1 MKKTQRTE
9 NTLRVNWFLFSL
21 LFFSTTFL
29 YAQEFVVTG
38 NVTDNT
44 GMPVPGVTILLEKPS
59 ELETVVN
66 SKGTTTD
73 FDGNYSIAVNGN
85 DNNLVFSYIGYIKQT
100 VPINSQRV
108 INVTLLTDVSE
119 LDEVVVVGYGT
130 QQRRDVTGAITKIG
144 SETIERTSNATVE
157 QALNGK
163 ISGVNTII
171 TDGTPGAGIRI
182 RIRGGTSINANNEPL
197 YVIDGFPIE
206 VDYSISDGPTE
217 FSAPSSSPL
226 ANLDPSNIQSIDIL
240 KDASA
245 AAIYGARGA
254 NGVVIITTKS
264 GRDQD
269 PEITFDTSI
278 TTTSVPDD
286 RYVDVLST
294 SEYGNLLIHREL
306 YTDGIEDSS
315 ITFADG
321 LTPVQEQARYD
332 SLPQTNWQK
341 ELFKTGYLTKHAIQA
356 TGGNNITKYSVGAT
370 YFKNEGA
377 VINSFFKR
385 YNFNVNIENKLS
397 DKLKVKTV
405 LFPSYSTKQGPA
417 SGGDFNQRN
426 MGIVI
431 RALTRRTDRG
441 IGIVEDD
448 IDAGIGVWV
457 DPVTEARRASN
468 FTNTFGFNG
477 NTLISYNIMNGL
489 TGSIRIGARV
499 DEGKTKNYYTK
510 EFGRGYINGGLGTRF
525 HYQNLSWNNQNM
537 LRYIKSFGSKN
548 KHRLNALAVFEQT
561 YVSRE
566 TEYLSVTDF
575 PIETLG
581 FNALQNGLIPAT
593 PDTFSTETML
603 KSYLTRIN
611 YGING
616 TYNLTLSMRA
626 DGSSRFGSK
635 NKWGYFPSVGF
646 AWRISDESWFYN
658 NVGSSSDNLL
668 GSLIEK
674 LRANISDLKL
684 RLSYGQ
690 TGNQG
695 IPAYGSFSVLGV
707 SNTIFS
713 GNVNAGLAVTS
724 LPNPDLKWEFT
735 DQYDIGLDL
744 SLFDRKVNLSTDI
757 YYKRTEDLLLQVPI
771 PMSTGFGSRLTNV
784 GNVENKGL
792 EVALNTLNFDRKFK
806 WTSDFTF
813 SINRNEVLNLGGVE
827 QRTFQD
833 QFTNGLYTGSLEV
846 GKSLGNWIGYET
858 NGVFSYEDFDESG
871 NNINTAYGTP
881 SSVNPDSIPKLGD
894 VKYVDQNGDGLI
906 NDEDITV
913 IARTQPKHYGSVYN
927 NFSYKEFS
935 LGVLFTYKYG
945 FDVINGNKHRMY
957 SNGYANFNQMG
968 EMRDHWTP
976 YNTGT
981 DIPRADYE
989 DRNFTSRY
997 VEDGSFIRLQSVNLS
1012 YNFSSETARSIG
1024 LNSFQL
1030 YSNIENVF
1038 LWTKYTGFDPEV
1050 SVARGQKAI
1059 TSQNLDYGAYPRTLN
1074 VRFGVKIGF

>member
-1 MKKTQRTE
+1 MKKTQITE
-9 NTLRVNWFLFSL
+9 STLRANWFLSSL
-21 LFFSTTFL
+21 LFFLTTFL

-38 NVTDNT
+38 NVIDNS
-44 GMPVPGVTILLEKPS
+44 GMPVPGVTILVESPS
-59 ELETVVN
+59 DSETFVN
-66 SKGTTTD
+66 TQGTTTD
-73 FDGNYSIAVNGN
+73 FDGNYSIAVDGS

-100 VPINSQRV
+100 IPINSQRV

-130 QQRRDVTGAITKIG
+130 QERRDVTGAITKIG

-206 VDYSISDGPTE
+206 VDYSVSDGPTE
-217 FSAPSSSPL
+217 FSSPSSSPL

-264 GRDQD
+264 GREQE

-278 TTTSVPDD
+278 TTSSVPED
-286 RYVDVLST
+286 RFVDVLNT
-294 SEYGNLLIHREL
+294 SEYGELLIHRQL
-306 YTDGIEDSS
+306 YEDGIENLDV
-315 ITFADG
+315 TFG
-321 LTPVQEQARYD
+321 ENLTPVQEQERYD

-341 ELFKTGYLTKHAIQA
+341 ELFRTGYLTKHALQA
-356 TGGNNITKYSVGAT
+356 RGGNNKTKYAVGAT

-377 VINSFFKR
+377 IINSFFKR
-385 YNFNVNIENKLS
+385 YNFNVNLENKLS

-405 LFPSYSTKQGPA
+405 LFPSYSMKQGPA

-448 IDAGIGVWV
+448 IDAGVGVWV
-457 DPVTEARRASN
+457 DPVTEAKRASN

-477 NTLISYNIMNGL
+477 NTNISYEILKGL
-489 TGSIRIGARV
+489 TASIRIGARV

-537 LRYIKSFGSKN
+537 LRYFRSFGSKN
-548 KHRLNALAVFEQT
+548 KHRINALAVFEQT

-581 FNALQNGLIPAT
+581 FNALQNGLIPET

-611 YGING
+611 YGLNG
-616 TYNLTLSMRA
+616 IYNLTLSMRA
-626 DGSSRFGSK
+626 DGSSKFGSK
-635 NKWGYFPSVGF
+635 NKWGYFPAVGF
-646 AWRISDESWFYN
+646 SWNLHNEKFL
-658 NVGSSSDNLL
+658 DNAE
-668 GSLIEK
+668 IID
-674 LRANISDLKL
+674 NLKL

-713 GNVNAGLAVTS
+713 DNVNAGLAVTS

-735 DQYDIGLDL
+735 DQYDIGLDI

-792 EVALNTLNFDRKFK
+792 EVALNTLNVDSEFK

-813 SINRNEVLNLGGVE
+813 SINRNKVLDLGGVE

-833 QFTNGLYTGSLEV
+833 QFTNGLYTGSLSV
-846 GKSLGNWIGYET
+846 GESLGNWIGYET
-858 NGVFSYEDFDESG
+858 NGVFTYEDFDESG
-871 NNINTAYGTP
+871 NNIYTGGFYQDGTPVPVYGTP
-881 SSVNPDSIPKLGD
+881 SSVNPDSRPKLGD
-894 VKYVDQNGDGLI
+894 VKYVDQNADGVI
-906 NDEDITV
+906 NDEDITI

-957 SNGYANFNQMG
+957 GNGYANFNQMG

-976 YNTGT
+976 YNTDT

-989 DRNFTSRY
+989 DRNLTSRF
-997 VEDGSFIRLQSVNLS
+997 VEDGSFIRLQSINLS
-1012 YNFSSETARSIG
+1012 YDLPSDAAQSIG
-1024 LNSFQL
+1024 LSRFQL

-1074 VRFGVKIGF
+1074 VTFGVKIGF

>member
-1 MKKTQRTE
+1 MKKIKKMNSILKLDR
-9 NTLRVNWFLFSL
+9 LLLSLL
-21 LFFSTTFL
+21 LFFTASL
-29 YAQEFVVTG
+29 CAQEFVVSG
-38 NVTDNT
+38 NVTDT
-44 GMPVPGVTILLEKPS
+44 KGMPIPGVTILVESSS
-59 ELETVVN
+59 ELQEVISTQ
-66 SKGTTTD
+66 GTTTD
-73 FDGNYSIAVNGN
+73 FDGNYSILVGGS
-85 DNNLVFSYIGYIKQT
+85 DINLIFSYLGYVKQSIP
-100 VPINSQRV
+100 VNSQSV

-119 LDEVVVVGYGT
+119 LDEVVVFGYGT
-130 QQRRDVTGAITKIG
+130 EDRRDVTGAITKIG
-144 SETIERTSNATVE
+144 SETIERTLNPTVE

-206 VDYSISDGPTE
+206 VDYSVSDGPTE

-264 GRDQD
+264 GREQNA
-269 PEITFDTSI
+269 EITYDTSI
-278 TTTSVPDD
+278 TTSSVPGD

-294 SEYGNLLIHREL
+294 SEYGELKIHREL
-306 YTDGIEDSS
+306 YADGIEDQSV
-315 ITFADG
+315 TFG
-321 LTPVQEQARYD
+321 ENLTPVQEQARYD
-332 SLPQTNWQK
+332 SLPQTNWQE
-341 ELFKTGYLTKHAIQA
+341 ELFKTGYLTKHALQA
-356 TGGNNITKYSVGAT
+356 TGGNDITKYAVGAT

-385 YNFNVNIENKLS
+385 YNFNLNLENKLS

-405 LFPSYSTKQGPA
+405 LFPSYSIKQGPA

-431 RALTRRTDRG
+431 RSLTRRTDRG

-448 IDAGIGVWV
+448 IDEGIGVWV
-457 DPVTEARRASN
+457 DPVTEAKRASN

-477 NTLISYNIMNGL
+477 NTNISYKISKGL

-510 EFGRGYINGGLGTRF
+510 EFGRGYINRGLGTRF
-525 HYQNLSWNNQNM
+525 HYQNLSWNNQNL
-537 LRYIKSFGSKN
+537 LRYNLSFGSKN
-548 KHRLNALAVFEQT
+548 KHRINALALFEQT

-581 FNALQNGLIPAT
+581 FNALQNGLVPAT
-593 PDTFSTETML
+593 PDTFTTETML

-611 YGING
+611 YGLNG
-616 TYNLTLSMRA
+616 IYNLTLSMRA

-635 NKWGYFPSVGF
+635 NKWGYFPAVGF
-646 AWRISDESWFYN
+646 SWNLHNEKFLN
-658 NVGSSSDNLL
+658 NAEVIN
-668 GSLIEK
+668 
-674 LRANISDLKL
+674 NLKL

-792 EVALNTLNFDRKFK
+792 EVALNTLNVDGDFR
-806 WTSDFTF
+806 WTSDFMF

-833 QFTNGLYTGSLEV
+833 QFTNGLYTGSLNV
-846 GKSLGNWIGYET
+846 GESLGNWIGFKT
-858 NGVFSYEDFDESG
+858 DGVFSYEDFDESG
-871 NNINTAYGTP
+871 NNINSAYGTP
-881 SSVNPDSIPKLGD
+881 SSVNTDSRPKLGD

-906 NDEDITV
+906 NDEDITI
-913 IARTQPKHYGSVYN
+913 IARTQPKHYGSIYN
-927 NFSYKEFS
+927 NFSYKGFN

-957 SNGYANFNQMG
+957 ANGYANFNQMG

-976 YNTGT
+976 YNTDT

-989 DRNFTSRY
+989 DRNLTSRF
-997 VEDGSFIRLQSVNLS
+997 VEDGSFVRLQSINLS
-1012 YNFSSETARSIG
+1012 YNLPSDVMQDIG
-1024 LNSFQL
+1024 LNSFKI
-1030 YSNIENVF
+1030 YSNIDNVF

-1050 SVARGQKAI
+1050 SVARGQRAI

-1074 VRFGVKIGF
+1074 VTFGVKIGF

>member
-1 MKKTQRTE
+1 MKKTQITD
-9 NTLRVNWFLFSL
+9 NTPRANWFLLSL
-21 LFFSTTFL
+21 LFFFTSFL

-38 NVTDNT
+38 NVRDNS
-44 GMPVPGVTILLEKPS
+44 GMPVPGVTILMES
-59 ELETVVN
+59 SSDSVIVVN
-66 SKGTTTD
+66 TQGTTTD
-73 FDGNYSIAVNGN
+73 FDGNYSIAVDGS

-100 VPINSQRV
+100 IPINSQSV

-130 QQRRDVTGAITKIG
+130 QERRDVTGAITKID

-206 VDYSISDGPTE
+206 VDYSVSDGPTE
-217 FSAPSSSPL
+217 FSVPSSSPL
-226 ANLDPSNIQSIDIL
+226 ANLDPSNIESIDIL

-269 PEITFDTSI
+269 PLITFDTSI
-278 TTTSVPDD
+278 TTSSVSQD
-286 RYVDVLST
+286 RFVDVLST
-294 SEYGNLLIHREL
+294 SEYGELKIHREL
-306 YTDGIEDSS
+306 YMDGIEDPS
-315 ITFADG
+315 IAFANG

-341 ELFKTGYLTKHAIQA
+341 ELFRTGYLTKHALQA
-356 TGGNNITKYSVGAT
+356 TGGNDITKYSVGAT

-385 YNFNVNIENKLS
+385 YNFNVNLENKLT
-397 DKLKVKTV
+397 DKLTVKTV
-405 LFPSYSTKQGPA
+405 LFPSYSMKQGPA

-448 IDAGIGVWV
+448 IDEGVGVWV
-457 DPVTEARRASN
+457 DPVTEAKRASN

-477 NTLISYNIMNGL
+477 NTYISYKILNGL

-566 TEYLSVTDF
+566 SEYLSVTDF

-581 FNALQNGLIPAT
+581 FNALQNGLIPET
-593 PDTFSTETML
+593 PDTFATETML

-611 YGING
+611 YGLNG
-616 TYNLTLSMRA
+616 IYNLTLSMRA
-626 DGSSRFGSK
+626 DGSSRFGTK
-635 NKWGYFPSVGF
+635 NKWGYFPAVGF
-646 AWRISDESWFYN
+646 SWNLHNEKFLGN
-658 NVGSSSDNLL
+658 AEAIDN
-668 GSLIEK
+668 
-674 LRANISDLKL
+674 LKL

-744 SLFDRKVNLSTDI
+744 SLFDRKLNLSTDI

-792 EVALNTLNFDRKFK
+792 EVALNTLNMDGEFK

-813 SINRNEVLNLGGVE
+813 SINRNKVLNLGGVE

-833 QFTNGLYTGSLEV
+833 QFTNGLYTGSLSV
-846 GKSLGNWIGYET
+846 GESLGNWIGYET
-858 NGVFSYEDFDESG
+858 NGVFTYEDFDESG
-871 NNINTAYGTP
+871 NNLNTVENFRIPYGTP
-881 SSVNPDSIPKLGD
+881 SSVNPDSRPKLGD
-894 VKYVDQNGDGLI
+894 VKYVDQNRDGVI
-906 NDEDITV
+906 NDEDITI

-927 NFSYKEFS
+927 NLSYKEFS

-957 SNGYANFNQMG
+957 GNGYANFNQMG

-976 YNTGT
+976 YNTDT

-989 DRNFTSRY
+989 DRNLTSRF

-1012 YNFSSETARSIG
+1012 YNLSSDATQSLG
-1024 LNSFQL
+1024 LKSFQI

-1050 SVARGQKAI
+1050 SVARGQRAI

-1074 VRFGVKIGF
+1074 ITFGAKIGF

>member
-1 MKKTQRTE
+1 M
-9 NTLRVNWFLFSL
+9 
-21 LFFSTTFL
+21 
-29 YAQEFVVTG
+29 
-38 NVTDNT
+38 
-44 GMPVPGVTILLEKPS
+44 
-59 ELETVVN
+59 
-66 SKGTTTD
+66 
-73 FDGNYSIAVNGN
+73 
-85 DNNLVFSYIGYIKQT
+85 FSYIGYIKQT
-100 VPINSQRV
+100 IPINSQRV

-130 QQRRDVTGAITKIG
+130 QERRDVTGAITKIG

-206 VDYSISDGPTE
+206 VDYSVSDGPTE
-217 FSAPSSSPL
+217 FSSPSSSPL

-264 GRDQD
+264 GREQE

-278 TTTSVPDD
+278 TTSSVPED
-286 RYVDVLST
+286 RFVDVLNT
-294 SEYGNLLIHREL
+294 SEYGELLIHRQL
-306 YTDGIEDSS
+306 YEDGIENLDV
-315 ITFADG
+315 TFG
-321 LTPVQEQARYD
+321 ENLTPVQEQERYD

-341 ELFKTGYLTKHAIQA
+341 ELFRTGYLTKHALQA
-356 TGGNNITKYSVGAT
+356 RGGNNKTKYAVGAT

-377 VINSFFKR
+377 IINSFFKR
-385 YNFNVNIENKLS
+385 YNFNVNLENKLS

-405 LFPSYSTKQGPA
+405 LFPSYSMKQGPA

-448 IDAGIGVWV
+448 IDAGVGVWV
-457 DPVTEARRASN
+457 DPVTEAKRASN

-477 NTLISYNIMNGL
+477 NTNISYEILKGL
-489 TGSIRIGARV
+489 TASIRIGARV
-499 DEGKTKNYYTK
+499 DEGKSKNYYTK
-510 EFGRGYINGGLGTRF
+510 EFGRGYLNRGLGTRF
-525 HYQNLSWNNQNM
+525 HYQNLSWNNQNI
-537 LRYIKSFGSKN
+537 LRYFRSFGSKN

-581 FNALQNGLIPAT
+581 FNALQNGLIPET
-593 PDTFSTETML
+593 PDTFATETML

-611 YGING
+611 YGLNG
-616 TYNLTLSMRA
+616 IYNLTLSMRA
-626 DGSSRFGSK
+626 DGSSKFGSK
-635 NKWGYFPSVGF
+635 NKWGYFPAVGF
-646 AWRISDESWFYN
+646 SWNLHNEKFL
-658 NVGSSSDNLL
+658 DNAE
-668 GSLIEK
+668 IID
-674 LRANISDLKL
+674 NLKL

-713 GNVNAGLAVTS
+713 DNVNAGLAVTS

-735 DQYDIGLDL
+735 DQYDIGLDI

-792 EVALNTLNFDRKFK
+792 EVALNTLNVDSEFK

-813 SINRNEVLNLGGVE
+813 SINRNKVLDLGGVE

-833 QFTNGLYTGSLEV
+833 QFTNGLYTGSLSV
-846 GKSLGNWIGYET
+846 GESLGNWIGYET
-858 NGVFSYEDFDESG
+858 NGVFTYEDFDESG
-871 NNINTAYGTP
+871 NNIYTGGFYHDGTPVPVYGTP
-881 SSVNPDSIPKLGD
+881 SSVNPDSRPKLGD
-894 VKYVDQNGDGLI
+894 VKYVDQNADGVI
-906 NDEDITV
+906 NDEDITI

-957 SNGYANFNQMG
+957 GNGYANFNQMG

-976 YNTGT
+976 YNTDT

-989 DRNFTSRY
+989 DRNLTSRF
-997 VEDGSFIRLQSVNLS
+997 VEDGSFIRLQSINLS
-1012 YNFSSETARSIG
+1012 YDLPSDAAQSIG
-1024 LNSFQL
+1024 LSRFQL

-1074 VRFGVKIGF
+1074 VTFGVKIGF

>member
-1 MKKTQRTE
+1 MKKTQITE
-9 NTLRVNWFLFSL
+9 STIRANWFLSSL
-21 LFFSTTFL
+21 LFFLTTFL
-29 YAQEFVVTG
+29 YAQELVVTG
-38 NVTDNT
+38 NVIDNS
-44 GMPVPGVTILLEKPS
+44 GMPVPGVTILVESPS
-59 ELETVVN
+59 DSETFVN
-66 SKGTTTD
+66 TQGTTTD
-73 FDGNYSIAVNGN
+73 FDGNYSIAVDGS

-100 VPINSQRV
+100 IPINSQRV

-130 QQRRDVTGAITKIG
+130 QERRDVTGAITKIG

-171 TDGTPGAGIRI
+171 SDGTPGAGIRI

-206 VDYSISDGPTE
+206 VDYSVSDGPTE
-217 FSAPSSSPL
+217 FSSPSSSPL

-264 GRDQD
+264 GREQE

-278 TTTSVPDD
+278 TTSSVPDD
-286 RYVDVLST
+286 RFVDVLNT
-294 SEYGNLLIHREL
+294 SEYGELIIHRLL
-306 YTDGIEDSS
+306 YEDGIENLDV
-315 ITFADG
+315 TFG
-321 LTPVQEQARYD
+321 ENLTPVQEQARYD

-341 ELFKTGYLTKHAIQA
+341 ELFRTGYLTKHALQA
-356 TGGNNITKYSVGAT
+356 RGGNNKTKYAVGAT

-377 VINSFFKR
+377 IINSFFKR
-385 YNFNVNIENKLS
+385 YNFNVNLENKLS

-405 LFPSYSTKQGPA
+405 LFPSYSMKQGPA

-448 IDAGIGVWV
+448 IDANVGVWV
-457 DPVTEARRASN
+457 DPVTEAKRASN

-477 NTLISYNIMNGL
+477 NTNISYEILKGL
-489 TGSIRIGARV
+489 TASIRIGARV

-537 LRYIKSFGSKN
+537 LRYFRSFGSKN
-548 KHRLNALAVFEQT
+548 KHRINALAVFEQT

-581 FNALQNGLIPAT
+581 FNALQNGLIPET
-593 PDTFSTETML
+593 PDTFATETML

-611 YGING
+611 YGLNG
-616 TYNLTLSMRA
+616 IYNLTLSMRA
-626 DGSSRFGSK
+626 DGSSKFGSK
-635 NKWGYFPSVGF
+635 NKWGYFPAVGF
-646 AWRISDESWFYN
+646 SWNLHNEKFL
-658 NVGSSSDNLL
+658 DNAE
-668 GSLIEK
+668 IID
-674 LRANISDLKL
+674 NLKL

-735 DQYDIGLDL
+735 DQYDIGLDI
-744 SLFDRKVNLSTDI
+744 SLFDRKLNLSTDI

-792 EVALNTLNFDRKFK
+792 EVALNTLNVDGEFK

-833 QFTNGLYTGSLEV
+833 QFTNGLYTGSLSV
-846 GKSLGNWIGYET
+846 GESLGNWIGYET
-858 NGVFSYEDFDESG
+858 NGVFTYEDFDESG
-871 NNINTAYGTP
+871 NNIYTGGFYQDGTPVPVYGTP
-881 SSVNPDSIPKLGD
+881 SSVNPDSRPKLGD
-894 VKYVDQNGDGLI
+894 VKYVDQNADGVI
-906 NDEDITV
+906 NDEDITI

-957 SNGYANFNQMG
+957 ANGYANFNQMG

-976 YNTGT
+976 YNTDT

-989 DRNFTSRY
+989 DRNLTSRF
-997 VEDGSFIRLQSVNLS
+997 VEDGSFIRLQSINLS
-1012 YNFSSETARSIG
+1012 YDLPSDAAQSIG
-1024 LNSFQL
+1024 LSRFQL

-1074 VRFGVKIGF
+1074 VTFGVKIGF

>member
-1 MKKTQRTE
+1 MKKIKKMNSILKLDR
-9 NTLRVNWFLFSL
+9 LLLSLL
-21 LFFSTTFL
+21 LFFTASL
-29 YAQEFVVTG
+29 CAQEFVVTG
-38 NVTDNT
+38 NVTDT
-44 GMPVPGVTILLEKPS
+44 KGMPIPGVTILMESSS
-59 ELETVVN
+59 ELQEVISTQ
-66 SKGTTTD
+66 GTTTD
-73 FDGNYSIAVNGN
+73 FDGNYSILVGGS
-85 DNNLVFSYIGYIKQT
+85 DINLIFSYLGYVKQSIP
-100 VPINSQRV
+100 VNSQSV

-119 LDEVVVVGYGT
+119 LDEVVVFGYGT
-130 QQRRDVTGAITKIG
+130 EDRRDVTGAITKIG
-144 SETIERTSNATVE
+144 SETIERTLNPTVE

-206 VDYSISDGPTE
+206 VDYSVSDGPTE

-264 GRDQD
+264 GREQNA
-269 PEITFDTSI
+269 EITYDTSI
-278 TTTSVPDD
+278 TTSSVPGD

-294 SEYGNLLIHREL
+294 SEYGELKIHREL
-306 YTDGIEDSS
+306 YADGIEDQSV
-315 ITFADG
+315 TFG
-321 LTPVQEQARYD
+321 ENLTPVQEQARYD
-332 SLPQTNWQK
+332 SLPQTNWQE
-341 ELFKTGYLTKHAIQA
+341 ELFKTGYLTKHALQA
-356 TGGNNITKYSVGAT
+356 TGGNDITKYAVGAT

-385 YNFNVNIENKLS
+385 YNFNLNLENKLS

-405 LFPSYSTKQGPA
+405 LFPSYSIKQGPA

-431 RALTRRTDRG
+431 RSLTRRTDRG

-448 IDAGIGVWV
+448 IDEGIGVWV
-457 DPVTEARRASN
+457 DPVTEAKRASN

-477 NTLISYNIMNGL
+477 NTNISYKISKGL

-510 EFGRGYINGGLGTRF
+510 EFGRGYINRGLGTRF
-525 HYQNLSWNNQNM
+525 HYQNLSWNNQNL
-537 LRYIKSFGSKN
+537 LRYNLSFGSKN
-548 KHRLNALAVFEQT
+548 KHRINALALFEQT

-581 FNALQNGLIPAT
+581 FNALQNGLVPAT
-593 PDTFSTETML
+593 PDTFTTETML

-611 YGING
+611 YGLNG
-616 TYNLTLSMRA
+616 IYNLTLSMRA

-635 NKWGYFPSVGF
+635 NKWGYFPAVGF
-646 AWRISDESWFYN
+646 SWNLHNEKFLDNAEVIN
-658 NVGSSSDNLL
+658 N
-668 GSLIEK
+668 
-674 LRANISDLKL
+674 LKL

-744 SLFDRKVNLSTDI
+744 SLFDRKVNLSADI

-792 EVALNTLNFDRKFK
+792 EVALNTLNVDGDFR
-806 WTSDFTF
+806 WTSDFMF

-833 QFTNGLYTGSLEV
+833 QFTNGLYTGSLNV
-846 GKSLGNWIGYET
+846 GESLGNWIGFKT
-858 NGVFSYEDFDESG
+858 DGVFSYEDFDESG
-871 NNINTAYGTP
+871 NNINSAYGTP
-881 SSVNPDSIPKLGD
+881 SSVNTDSRPKLGD

-906 NDEDITV
+906 NDEDITI
-913 IARTQPKHYGSVYN
+913 IARTQPKHYGSIYN
-927 NFSYKEFS
+927 NFSYKGFN

-957 SNGYANFNQMG
+957 ANGYANFNQMG

-976 YNTGT
+976 YNTDT

-989 DRNFTSRY
+989 DRNLTSRF
-997 VEDGSFIRLQSVNLS
+997 VEDGSFVRLQSINLS
-1012 YNFSSETARSIG
+1012 YNLPSDVMQDIG
-1024 LNSFQL
+1024 LNSFKI
-1030 YSNIENVF
+1030 YSNIDNVF

-1050 SVARGQKAI
+1050 SVARGQRAI

-1074 VRFGVKIGF
+1074 VTFGVKIGF

>member
-1 MKKTQRTE
+1 MKKIQKTE
-9 NTLRVNWFLFSL
+9 CTLRLNWHLLSL
-21 LFFSTTFL
+21 LFFFTTFL

-44 GMPVPGVTILLEKPS
+44 GMPVPGVTILVERPS
-59 ELETVVN
+59 ESETVVN
-66 SKGTTTD
+66 SNGTTTD
-73 FDGNYSIAVNGN
+73 FDGNYSIAVDGS

-100 VPINSQRV
+100 IPINSQSV

-130 QQRRDVTGAITKIG
+130 QERRDVTGAITKID

-206 VDYSISDGPTE
+206 VDYSVSDGPTE

-264 GRDQD
+264 GREQNA
-269 PEITFDTSI
+269 EITYDTSI
-278 TTTSVPDD
+278 TTSSVPGD

-294 SEYGNLLIHREL
+294 SEYGELKIHREL
-306 YTDGIEDSS
+306 YMDGIEDPS

-341 ELFKTGYLTKHAIQA
+341 ELFRTGYLTKHALQA
-356 TGGNNITKYSVGAT
+356 TGGNDITKYSVGAT

-385 YNFNVNIENKLS
+385 YNFNVNLENKLT

-405 LFPSYSTKQGPA
+405 LFPSYSVKQGPA

-448 IDAGIGVWV
+448 IDEGIGVWV

-477 NTLISYNIMNGL
+477 NTYISYQIMNGL

-548 KHRLNALAVFEQT
+548 KHRFNALAVFEQT

-566 TEYLSVTDF
+566 SEYLSVTDF

-581 FNALQNGLIPAT
+581 FNALQNGLIPET
-593 PDTFSTETML
+593 PDTFATETML

-611 YGING
+611 YGLNG
-616 TYNLTLSMRA
+616 IYNLTLSMRA

-635 NKWGYFPSVGF
+635 NKWGYFPAVGF
-646 AWRISDESWFYN
+646 SWNLHNEKFLGN
-658 NVGSSSDNLL
+658 AEAIDN
-668 GSLIEK
+668 
-674 LRANISDLKL
+674 LKL

-792 EVALNTLNFDRKFK
+792 EVALNTLNMDGEFK

-833 QFTNGLYTGSLEV
+833 QFTNGLYTGSLSV
-846 GKSLGNWIGYET
+846 GESLGNWIGYET
-858 NGVFSYEDFDESG
+858 NGVFTYEDFDESG
-871 NNINTAYGTP
+871 NNINTVENFRIPYGTP
-881 SSVNPDSIPKLGD
+881 SSVNPDSRPKLGD
-894 VKYVDQNGDGLI
+894 VKYVDQNRDGVI
-906 NDEDITV
+906 NDEDITI

-957 SNGYANFNQMG
+957 ANGYANFNQMG

-976 YNTGT
+976 YNTDT

-989 DRNFTSRY
+989 DRNLTSRF
-997 VEDGSFIRLQSVNLS
+997 VEDGSFIRLQSINLS
-1012 YNFSSETARSIG
+1012 YNLSSDATQSLG
-1024 LNSFQL
+1024 LKSFQI

-1050 SVARGQKAI
+1050 SVARGQRAI

-1074 VRFGVKIGF
+1074 ITFGAKIGF

>member
-1 MKKTQRTE
+1 MKKIQKTE
-9 NTLRVNWFLFSL
+9 STLRLNWHLLSL
-21 LFFSTTFL
+21 LFFFTTFL

-44 GMPVPGVTILLEKPS
+44 GMPVPGVTILVERPS
-59 ELETVVN
+59 ESETVVN

-73 FDGNYSIAVNGN
+73 FDGNYSIAVDGS

-100 VPINSQRV
+100 IPINSQSV

-130 QQRRDVTGAITKIG
+130 QERRDVTGAITKID

-206 VDYSISDGPTE
+206 VDYSVSDGPTE
-217 FSAPSSSPL
+217 FSVPSSSPL
-226 ANLDPSNIQSIDIL
+226 ANLDPSNIESIDIL

-269 PEITFDTSI
+269 PLITFDTSI
-278 TTTSVPDD
+278 TTSSVPED

-294 SEYGNLLIHREL
+294 SEYGELKIHREL
-306 YTDGIEDSS
+306 YMDGIEDPS

-341 ELFKTGYLTKHAIQA
+341 ELFRTGYLTKHALQA
-356 TGGNNITKYSVGAT
+356 TGGNDITKYSVGAT

-385 YNFNVNIENKLS
+385 YNFNVNLENKLT

-405 LFPSYSTKQGPA
+405 LFPSYSVKQGPA

-448 IDAGIGVWV
+448 IDEGVGVWV

-477 NTLISYNIMNGL
+477 NTYISYKILNGL

-566 TEYLSVTDF
+566 SEYLSVTDF

-581 FNALQNGLIPAT
+581 FNALQNGLIPET
-593 PDTFSTETML
+593 PDTFATETML

-611 YGING
+611 YGLNG
-616 TYNLTLSMRA
+616 IYNLTLSMRA

-635 NKWGYFPSVGF
+635 NKWGYFPAVGF
-646 AWRISDESWFYN
+646 SWNLHNEKFLGN
-658 NVGSSSDNLL
+658 AEVIDN
-668 GSLIEK
+668 
-674 LRANISDLKL
+674 LKL

-792 EVALNTLNFDRKFK
+792 EVALNTLNMDGEFK
-806 WTSDFTF
+806 WASDFTF

-833 QFTNGLYTGSLEV
+833 QFTNGLYTGSLNV
-846 GKSLGNWIGYET
+846 GESLGNWIGYET
-858 NGVFSYEDFDESG
+858 NGVFTYEDFDENG
-871 NNINTAYGTP
+871 NNMYTGGFYQDGKPVPLYGTP
-881 SSVNPDSIPKLGD
+881 ASVNPDSRPKLGD

-906 NDEDITV
+906 NDQDITI

-957 SNGYANFNQMG
+957 ANGWANFNQMG

-976 YNTGT
+976 YNTET
-981 DIPRADYE
+981 DIPRADYQ
-989 DRNFTSRY
+989 DRNLTSRF
-997 VEDGSFIRLQSVNLS
+997 VEDGSFIRLQSINLS
-1012 YNFSSETARSIG
+1012 YNLSSDATQSLG
-1024 LNSFQL
+1024 LKSFQI

-1050 SVARGQKAI
+1050 SVARGQRAI

-1074 VRFGVKIGF
+1074 ITFGAKIGF

>member
-1 MKKTQRTE
+1 MKKTKKTE
-9 NTLRVNWFLFSL
+9 STLRVNWYLLSL
-21 LFFSTTFL
+21 LFFFTNFL
-29 YAQEFVVTG
+29 YTQGFVVTG

-44 GMPVPGVTILLEKPS
+44 GMPVPGVTILVERPS
-59 ELETVVN
+59 ESGTVVN
-66 SKGTTTD
+66 SQGTTTD
-73 FDGNYSIAVNGN
+73 FDGNYSIAVNGS

-100 VPINSQRV
+100 IPINSQSV

-130 QQRRDVTGAITKIG
+130 QERRDVTGAITKID

-206 VDYSISDGPTE
+206 VDYSVSDGPTE

-226 ANLDPSNIQSIDIL
+226 ANLDPSNIESIDIL

-269 PEITFDTSI
+269 PLITFDTSI
-278 TTTSVPDD
+278 TTSSVPDD

-294 SEYGNLLIHREL
+294 SEYGELKIHREL
-306 YTDGIEDSS
+306 YMDGIEDPS

-341 ELFKTGYLTKHAIQA
+341 ELFRTGYLTKHALQA
-356 TGGNNITKYSVGAT
+356 SGGNDITKYSVGAT

-385 YNFNVNIENKLS
+385 YNFNVNLENKLT

-405 LFPSYSTKQGPA
+405 LFPSYSVKQGPA

-448 IDAGIGVWV
+448 IDEGVGVWV

-477 NTLISYNIMNGL
+477 NTYISYKILNGL

-566 TEYLSVTDF
+566 SEYLSVTDF

-581 FNALQNGLIPAT
+581 FNALQNGLIPET
-593 PDTFSTETML
+593 PDTFATETML

-611 YGING
+611 YGLNG
-616 TYNLTLSMRA
+616 IYNLTLSMRA

-635 NKWGYFPSVGF
+635 NKWGYFPAVGF
-646 AWRISDESWFYN
+646 SWNLHNEKFLGN
-658 NVGSSSDNLL
+658 AEVIDN
-668 GSLIEK
+668 
-674 LRANISDLKL
+674 LKL

-792 EVALNTLNFDRKFK
+792 EVALNTLNVDGEFK
-806 WTSDFTF
+806 WSSDFTF

-833 QFTNGLYTGSLEV
+833 QFTNGLYTGSLNV
-846 GKSLGNWIGYET
+846 GESLGNWIGYET
-858 NGVFSYEDFDESG
+858 NGVFTYEDFDENG
-871 NNINTAYGTP
+871 NNMYTGGFYQDGKPVPLYGTP
-881 SSVNPDSIPKLGD
+881 SSVNPDSRPKLGD

-906 NDEDITV
+906 DNQDITI

-957 SNGYANFNQMG
+957 GNGYANFNQMG

-976 YNTGT
+976 YNTET

-989 DRNFTSRY
+989 DRNLTSRF
-997 VEDGSFIRLQSVNLS
+997 VEDGSFIRLQSINLS
-1012 YNFSSETARSIG
+1012 YNLSSDATQSLG
-1024 LNSFQL
+1024 LKSFQI

-1050 SVARGQKAI
+1050 SVARGQRAI

-1074 VRFGVKIGF
+1074 ITFGAKIGF

>member
-1 MKKTQRTE
+1 MKKTQITE
-9 NTLRVNWFLFSL
+9 STLRANWFLLSL
-21 LFFSTTFL
+21 LFFLTSFL

-38 NVTDNT
+38 NVTDNS
-44 GMPVPGVTILLEKPS
+44 GMPVPGVTILVESPS
-59 ELETVVN
+59 DSETVFN
-66 SKGTTTD
+66 TQGTTTD
-73 FDGNYSIAVNGN
+73 FDGNYSIAVDGS

-100 VPINSQRV
+100 IPINSQRV

-130 QQRRDVTGAITKIG
+130 QERRDVTGAITKIG

-206 VDYSISDGPTE
+206 VDYSVSDGPTE
-217 FSAPSSSPL
+217 FSSPSSSPL

-264 GRDQD
+264 GREQE

-278 TTTSVPDD
+278 TTSSVPED
-286 RYVDVLST
+286 RFVDVLNT
-294 SEYGNLLIHREL
+294 SEYGELLIHRQL
-306 YTDGIEDSS
+306 YEDGIENLDV
-315 ITFADG
+315 TFG
-321 LTPVQEQARYD
+321 ENLTPVQEQERYD

-341 ELFKTGYLTKHAIQA
+341 ELFRTGYLTKHALQA
-356 TGGNNITKYSVGAT
+356 RGGNNKTKYAVGAT

-385 YNFNVNIENKLS
+385 YNFNVNLENKLS
-397 DKLKVKTV
+397 DKLKVRTV
-405 LFPSYSTKQGPA
+405 LFPSYSMKQGPA

-448 IDAGIGVWV
+448 IDAGVGVWV
-457 DPVTEARRASN
+457 DPVTEAKRASN

-477 NTLISYNIMNGL
+477 NTNISYLITNGL
-489 TGSIRIGARV
+489 TASIRIGARV

-510 EFGRGYINGGLGTRF
+510 EFGRGYINGGLGTRY
-525 HYQNLSWNNQNM
+525 HYQNLSWNNQNI

-566 TEYLSVTDF
+566 SEYLSVTDF

-581 FNALQNGLIPAT
+581 FNALQNGLIPET

-611 YGING
+611 YGLNG
-616 TYNLTLSMRA
+616 IYNLTLSMRA
-626 DGSSRFGSK
+626 DGSSKFGSK
-635 NKWGYFPSVGF
+635 NKWGYFPAVGF
-646 AWRISDESWFYN
+646 SWNLHNEKFL
-658 NVGSSSDNLL
+658 DNAE
-668 GSLIEK
+668 IID
-674 LRANISDLKL
+674 NLKL

-713 GNVNAGLAVTS
+713 DNVNAGLAVTS

-735 DQYDIGLDL
+735 DQYDIGLDI

-792 EVALNTLNFDRKFK
+792 EVALNTLNVDSEFK

-833 QFTNGLYTGSLEV
+833 QFTNGLYTGSLSV
-846 GKSLGNWIGYET
+846 GESLGNWIGYET

-881 SSVNPDSIPKLGD
+881 SSVNPDSRPKLGD
-894 VKYVDQNGDGLI
+894 VKYVDQNADGVI
-906 NDEDITV
+906 NDDDITI

-957 SNGYANFNQMG
+957 GNGYANFNQMG

-976 YNTGT
+976 YNTDT

-989 DRNFTSRY
+989 DRNLTSRF
-997 VEDGSFIRLQSVNLS
+997 VEDGSFIRLQSINLS
-1012 YNFSSETARSIG
+1012 YDLPSDAAQSIG
-1024 LNSFQL
+1024 LSRFQL

-1074 VRFGVKIGF
+1074 VTFGVKIGF

>member
-1 MKKTQRTE
+1 MKKIKKMNSILKVDR
-9 NTLRVNWFLFSL
+9 FLLSLL
-21 LFFSTTFL
+21 LFFTTSL
-29 YAQEFVVTG
+29 CAQEFVVTG
-38 NVTDNT
+38 NVTDT
-44 GMPVPGVTILLEKPS
+44 KGMPIPGVTILVEISS
-59 ELETVVN
+59 ELQEVISTQG
-66 SKGTTTD
+66 SITD
-73 FDGNYSIAVNGN
+73 FDGNYSILVVGS
-85 DNNLVFSYIGYIKQT
+85 DINLVFSYLGYVKQSIP
-100 VPINSQRV
+100 VNSQSV

-119 LDEVVVVGYGT
+119 LDEVVVFGYGT
-130 QQRRDVTGAITKIG
+130 QDRRDVTGAITKIG
-144 SETIERTSNATVE
+144 SETIARTFNPTVE

-206 VDYSISDGPTE
+206 VDYSVSDGPTE

-264 GRDQD
+264 GREQNA
-269 PEITFDTSI
+269 EITFDTSI
-278 TTTSVPDD
+278 TTSSVPGD

-294 SEYGNLLIHREL
+294 SEYGELKIHREL
-306 YTDGIEDSS
+306 YADGIEDQSV
-315 ITFADG
+315 TFG
-321 LTPVQEQARYD
+321 ENLTPVQEQARYD
-332 SLPQTNWQK
+332 SLPQTNWQE
-341 ELFKTGYLTKHAIQA
+341 ELFRTGYLTKHALQA
-356 TGGNNITKYSVGAT
+356 TGGNDTTKYAVGAT

-385 YNFNVNIENKLS
+385 YNFNLNLENKLS

-405 LFPSYSTKQGPA
+405 LFPSYSIKQGPA

-431 RALTRRTDRG
+431 RSLTRRTDRG
-441 IGIVEDD
+441 IGIVEDE
-448 IDAGIGVWV
+448 IDSDIGVWV
-457 DPVTEARRASN
+457 DPVTEAKRASN

-477 NTLISYNIMNGL
+477 NTNISYKISKGL

-499 DEGKTKNYYTK
+499 NEGKTKNYYTK
-510 EFGRGYINGGLGTRF
+510 EFGRGYINRGLGTRF
-525 HYQNLSWNNQNM
+525 HYQNLSWNNQNL
-537 LRYIKSFGSKN
+537 LRYNLSFGSKN
-548 KHRLNALAVFEQT
+548 KHRINALALFEQT

-566 TEYLSVTDF
+566 TEYLSVADF

-581 FNALQNGLIPAT
+581 FNALQNGLVPAT
-593 PDTFSTETML
+593 PDTFTTETML

-611 YGING
+611 YGLNG
-616 TYNLTLSMRA
+616 IYNLTLSMRA

-635 NKWGYFPSVGF
+635 NKWGYFPAVGF
-646 AWRISDESWFYN
+646 SWNLHNEKFLDNAEVIN
-658 NVGSSSDNLL
+658 N
-668 GSLIEK
+668 
-674 LRANISDLKL
+674 LKL

-744 SLFDRKVNLSTDI
+744 SLFDRKVNLSADI

-771 PMSTGFGSRLTNV
+771 PMSTGFGSRLTNA

-792 EVALNTLNFDRKFK
+792 EVALNTLNVDGEFR
-806 WTSDFTF
+806 WTSDFMF

-833 QFTNGLYTGSLEV
+833 QFTNGFYTGSLSV
-846 GKSLGNWIGYET
+846 GESLGNWIGYKT
-858 NGVFSYEDFDESG
+858 DGVFSYEDFDESG
-871 NNINTAYGTP
+871 NNINSAYGTP
-881 SSVNPDSIPKLGD
+881 SSVNPDSRPKLGD

-906 NDEDITV
+906 NDEDITI
-913 IARTQPKHYGSVYN
+913 IARTQPKHYGSIYN
-927 NFSYKEFS
+927 NFSYKGFS

-957 SNGYANFNQMG
+957 ANGYANFNQMG
-968 EMRDHWTP
+968 EMRNHWTP
-976 YNTGT
+976 YNTDT

-989 DRNFTSRY
+989 DRNLTSRF
-997 VEDGSFIRLQSVNLS
+997 VEDGSFIRLQSINLS
-1012 YNFSSETARSIG
+1012 YNLPSDAMQGIG
-1024 LNSFQL
+1024 LNSFRI
-1030 YSNIENVF
+1030 YSNIDNVF

-1050 SVARGQKAI
+1050 SVARGQRAI

-1074 VRFGVKIGF
+1074 VTFGVKIGF

>member
-1 MKKTQRTE
+1 MKKTQITE
-9 NTLRVNWFLFSL
+9 STLRANWFLSSL
-21 LFFSTTFL
+21 LFFLTTFL

-38 NVTDNT
+38 NVIDNS
-44 GMPVPGVTILLEKPS
+44 GMPVPGVTILVESPS
-59 ELETVVN
+59 VSETVVN
-66 SKGTTTD
+66 TQGTTTD
-73 FDGNYSIAVNGN
+73 FDGNYSIAVDGS

-100 VPINSQRV
+100 IPINSQRV

-130 QQRRDVTGAITKIG
+130 QERRDVTGAITKIG

-206 VDYSISDGPTE
+206 VDYSVSDGPTE
-217 FSAPSSSPL
+217 FSSPSSSPL

-264 GRDQD
+264 GREQE

-278 TTTSVPDD
+278 TTSSVPED
-286 RYVDVLST
+286 RFVDVLNT
-294 SEYGNLLIHREL
+294 SEYGELLIHREL
-306 YTDGIEDSS
+306 YEDGIENLDV
-315 ITFADG
+315 TFG
-321 LTPVQEQARYD
+321 ENLTPIQEQARYD
-332 SLPQTNWQK
+332 SLPKTNWQK
-341 ELFKTGYLTKHAIQA
+341 ELFRTGYITKHALQA
-356 TGGNNITKYSVGAT
+356 RGGNNKTKYAVGAT

-377 VINSFFKR
+377 IINSFFKR
-385 YNFNVNIENKLS
+385 YNFNVNLENKLS

-405 LFPSYSTKQGPA
+405 LFPSYSMKQGPA

-448 IDAGIGVWV
+448 IDAGVGVWV
-457 DPVTEARRASN
+457 DPVTEAKRASN

-477 NTLISYNIMNGL
+477 NTNISYEILKGL
-489 TGSIRIGARV
+489 TASIRIGARV
-499 DEGKTKNYYTK
+499 NEGKSKNYYTK
-510 EFGRGYINGGLGTRF
+510 EFGRGYLNRGLGTRF
-525 HYQNLSWNNQNM
+525 HYQNLSWNNQNI
-537 LRYIKSFGSKN
+537 LRYFRSFGSKN

-566 TEYLSVTDF
+566 TEYLSVADF

-581 FNALQNGLIPAT
+581 FNALQNGLIPET

-611 YGING
+611 YGLNG
-616 TYNLTLSMRA
+616 IYNLTLSMRA
-626 DGSSRFGSK
+626 DGSSKFGSK
-635 NKWGYFPSVGF
+635 NKWGYFPAVGF
-646 AWRISDESWFYN
+646 SWNLHNEKFL
-658 NVGSSSDNLL
+658 DNAE
-668 GSLIEK
+668 IID
-674 LRANISDLKL
+674 NLKL

-713 GNVNAGLAVTS
+713 DNVNAGLAVTS

-735 DQYDIGLDL
+735 DQYDIGLDI

-792 EVALNTLNFDRKFK
+792 EVALNTLNVDGEFK

-833 QFTNGLYTGSLEV
+833 QFTNGLYTGSLQV
-846 GKSLGNWIGYET
+846 GESLGNWIGYET

-871 NNINTAYGTP
+871 NNINTTYGTP
-881 SSVNPDSIPKLGD
+881 SSVNPDSRPKLGD
-894 VKYVDQNGDGLI
+894 VKYVDQNGDGVI
-906 NDEDITV
+906 NDEDITI

-957 SNGYANFNQMG
+957 GNGYANFNQMG

-976 YNTGT
+976 YNTDT

-989 DRNFTSRY
+989 DRNLTSRF

-1012 YNFSSETARSIG
+1012 YNLPSDAAQSIG
-1024 LNSFQL
+1024 LNSLRL

-1038 LWTKYTGFDPEV
+1038 LWTKYSGFDPEV

-1074 VRFGVKIGF
+1074 VTFGVKIGF

>member
-1 MKKTQRTE
+1 MKKTQITE
-9 NTLRVNWFLFSL
+9 STLRANWFLSSL
-21 LFFSTTFL
+21 LFFLTTFL
-29 YAQEFVVTG
+29 YAQEFLVTG
-38 NVTDNT
+38 NVIDNS
-44 GMPVPGVTILLEKPS
+44 GMPVPGVTILVESPS
-59 ELETVVN
+59 DSETFVN
-66 SKGTTTD
+66 TQGTTTD
-73 FDGNYSIAVNGN
+73 FDGNYSIAVDGS

-100 VPINSQRV
+100 IPINSQRV

-130 QQRRDVTGAITKIG
+130 QERRDVTGAITKIG

-206 VDYSISDGPTE
+206 VDYSVSDGPTE
-217 FSAPSSSPL
+217 FSSPSSSPL

-264 GRDQD
+264 GREQE

-278 TTTSVPDD
+278 TTSSVPED
-286 RYVDVLST
+286 RFVDVLNT
-294 SEYGNLLIHREL
+294 SEYGELLIHRQL
-306 YTDGIEDSS
+306 YEDGIENLDV
-315 ITFADG
+315 TFG
-321 LTPVQEQARYD
+321 ENLTPVQEQERYD

-341 ELFKTGYLTKHAIQA
+341 ELFRTGYITKHALQA
-356 TGGNNITKYSVGAT
+356 RGGNNKTKYAVGAT

-377 VINSFFKR
+377 IVNSFFKR
-385 YNFNVNIENKLS
+385 YNFNVNLENKLS

-405 LFPSYSTKQGPA
+405 LFPSYSMKQGPA

-448 IDAGIGVWV
+448 IDAGVGVWV
-457 DPVTEARRASN
+457 DPVTEAKRASN

-477 NTLISYNIMNGL
+477 NTNISYEILKGL
-489 TGSIRIGARV
+489 TASIRVGARV

-537 LRYIKSFGSKN
+537 LRYFRSFGSKN
-548 KHRLNALAVFEQT
+548 KHRINALAVFEQT

-581 FNALQNGLIPAT
+581 FNALQNGLIPET
-593 PDTFSTETML
+593 PDTFATETML

-611 YGING
+611 YGLNG
-616 TYNLTLSMRA
+616 IYNLTLSMRA
-626 DGSSRFGSK
+626 DGSSKFGSK
-635 NKWGYFPSVGF
+635 NKWGYFPAVGF
-646 AWRISDESWFYN
+646 SWNLHNEKFL
-658 NVGSSSDNLL
+658 DNAE
-668 GSLIEK
+668 IID
-674 LRANISDLKL
+674 NLKL

-713 GNVNAGLAVTS
+713 DNVNAGLAVTS

-735 DQYDIGLDL
+735 DQYDIGLDI

-792 EVALNTLNFDRKFK
+792 EVALNTLNVDSEFK

-813 SINRNEVLNLGGVE
+813 SINRNKVLDLGGVE

-833 QFTNGLYTGSLEV
+833 QFTNGLYTGSLSV
-846 GKSLGNWIGYET
+846 GESLGNWIGYET
-858 NGVFSYEDFDESG
+858 NGVFTYEDFDESG
-871 NNINTAYGTP
+871 NNIYTGGFYQDGTPVPVYGTP
-881 SSVNPDSIPKLGD
+881 SSVNPDSRPKLGD
-894 VKYVDQNGDGLI
+894 VKYVDQNADGVI
-906 NDEDITV
+906 NDEDITI

-957 SNGYANFNQMG
+957 GNGYANFNQMG

-976 YNTGT
+976 YNTDT

-989 DRNFTSRY
+989 DRNLTSRF
-997 VEDGSFIRLQSVNLS
+997 VEDGSFIRLQSINLS
-1012 YNFSSETARSIG
+1012 YDLPSDAAQSIG
-1024 LNSFQL
+1024 LSRFQL

-1074 VRFGVKIGF
+1074 VTFGVKIGF

>member
-1 MKKTQRTE
+1 MKKTQITE
-9 NTLRVNWFLFSL
+9 STLRANWFLSSL
-21 LFFSTTFL
+21 LFFLTTFL

-38 NVTDNT
+38 NVTDNS
-44 GMPVPGVTILLEKPS
+44 GMPVPGVTILVESPS
-59 ELETVVN
+59 DSEIFVN
-66 SKGTTTD
+66 TQGTTTD
-73 FDGNYSIAVNGN
+73 FDGNYSIAVDGS

-100 VPINSQRV
+100 IPINSQRV

-130 QQRRDVTGAITKIG
+130 QERRDVTGAITKIG

-206 VDYSISDGPTE
+206 VDYSVSDGPTE
-217 FSAPSSSPL
+217 FSSPSSSPL

-264 GRDQD
+264 GREQE

-278 TTTSVPDD
+278 TTSSVPDD
-286 RYVDVLST
+286 RFVDVLNT
-294 SEYGNLLIHREL
+294 SEYGELIIHRSL
-306 YTDGIEDSS
+306 YEDGIENLDV
-315 ITFADG
+315 TFG
-321 LTPVQEQARYD
+321 ENLTPVQEQARYD

-341 ELFKTGYLTKHAIQA
+341 ELFRTGYLTKHALQA
-356 TGGNNITKYSVGAT
+356 SGGNNKTKYAVGAT

-377 VINSFFKR
+377 IINSFFKR
-385 YNFNVNIENKLS
+385 YNFNVNLENKIS

-405 LFPSYSTKQGPA
+405 LFPSYSMKQGPA

-448 IDAGIGVWV
+448 IDAGVGVWV
-457 DPVTEARRASN
+457 DPVTEAKRASN

-477 NTLISYNIMNGL
+477 NTNISYEILKGL
-489 TGSIRIGARV
+489 TASIRIGARV

-537 LRYIKSFGSKN
+537 LRYFRSFGSKN
-548 KHRLNALAVFEQT
+548 KHRINALAVFEQT

-581 FNALQNGLIPAT
+581 FNALQNGLIPET
-593 PDTFSTETML
+593 PDTFATETML

-611 YGING
+611 YGLNG
-616 TYNLTLSMRA
+616 IYNLTLSMRA
-626 DGSSRFGSK
+626 DGSSKFGSK
-635 NKWGYFPSVGF
+635 NKWGYFPAVGF
-646 AWRISDESWFYN
+646 SWNLHNEKFL
-658 NVGSSSDNLL
+658 DNAE
-668 GSLIEK
+668 IID
-674 LRANISDLKL
+674 NLKL

-735 DQYDIGLDL
+735 DQYDIGLDI

-792 EVALNTLNFDRKFK
+792 EVALNTLNVDGEFK

-833 QFTNGLYTGSLEV
+833 QFTNGLYTGSLSV
-846 GKSLGNWIGYET
+846 GESLGNWIGYET
-858 NGVFSYEDFDESG
+858 NGVFTYEDFDESG
-871 NNINTAYGTP
+871 NNIYTGGFYQDGTPVPVYGTP
-881 SSVNPDSIPKLGD
+881 SSVNPDSRPKLGD
-894 VKYVDQNGDGLI
+894 VKYVDQNGDGVI
-906 NDEDITV
+906 NDDDITI

-957 SNGYANFNQMG
+957 GNGYANFNQMG

-976 YNTGT
+976 YNTDT

-989 DRNFTSRY
+989 DRNLTSRF
-997 VEDGSFIRLQSVNLS
+997 VEDGSFIRLQSINLS
-1012 YNFSSETARSIG
+1012 YDLPSDAAQSIG
-1024 LNSFQL
+1024 LSRFQL

-1074 VRFGVKIGF
+1074 VTFGVKIGF

>member
-1 MKKTQRTE
+1 MNSILKLDR
-9 NTLRVNWFLFSL
+9 LLLSLL
-21 LFFSTTFL
+21 LFFTASL
-29 YAQEFVVTG
+29 CAQEFVVTG
-38 NVTDNT
+38 NVTDT
-44 GMPVPGVTILLEKPS
+44 KGMPIPGVTILVESSS
-59 ELETVVN
+59 ELQAVISTQ
-66 SKGTTTD
+66 GTTTD
-73 FDGNYSIAVNGN
+73 FDGNYSILVGGS
-85 DNNLVFSYIGYIKQT
+85 DINLVFSYLGYVKQSIP
-100 VPINSQRV
+100 VNSQSV

-119 LDEVVVVGYGT
+119 LDEVVVFGYGT
-130 QQRRDVTGAITKIG
+130 EDRRDVTGAITKIG
-144 SETIERTSNATVE
+144 SETIERTLNPTVE

-206 VDYSISDGPTE
+206 VDYSVSDGPTE

-264 GRDQD
+264 GREQNA
-269 PEITFDTSI
+269 EITYDTSI
-278 TTTSVPDD
+278 TTSSVPGD

-294 SEYGNLLIHREL
+294 SEYGELKIHREL
-306 YTDGIEDSS
+306 YVDGIEDQSV
-315 ITFADG
+315 TFG
-321 LTPVQEQARYD
+321 ENLTPVQEQARYD
-332 SLPQTNWQK
+332 SLPQTNWQE
-341 ELFKTGYLTKHAIQA
+341 ELFRTGYLTKHSLQAI
-356 TGGNNITKYSVGAT
+356 GGNDITKYAVGAT

-385 YNFNVNIENKLS
+385 YNFNLNLENKIT

-405 LFPSYSTKQGPA
+405 LFPSYSIKQGPA

-448 IDAGIGVWV
+448 IDEGIGVWV
-457 DPVTEARRASN
+457 DPVTEAKRASN

-477 NTLISYNIMNGL
+477 NTNISYEISKGL

-510 EFGRGYINGGLGTRF
+510 EFGRGYINRGLGTRF
-525 HYQNLSWNNQNM
+525 HYQNLSWNNQNI
-537 LRYIKSFGSKN
+537 LRYRLSFGSKN
-548 KHRLNALAVFEQT
+548 KHRINALALFEQT

-581 FNALQNGLIPAT
+581 FNALQNGLVPAT
-593 PDTFSTETML
+593 PDTFTTETML

-611 YGING
+611 YGLNG
-616 TYNLTLSMRA
+616 IYNLTLSMRA

-635 NKWGYFPSVGF
+635 NKWGYFPAVGF
-646 AWRISDESWFYN
+646 SWNLHNEKFLDNAEVIN
-658 NVGSSSDNLL
+658 N
-668 GSLIEK
+668 
-674 LRANISDLKL
+674 LKL

-744 SLFDRKVNLSTDI
+744 SLFDRKVNLSADI

-792 EVALNTLNFDRKFK
+792 EVALNTLNVDGEFR
-806 WTSDFTF
+806 WTSDFMF

-833 QFTNGLYTGSLEV
+833 QFTNGLYTGSLNV
-846 GKSLGNWIGYET
+846 GESLGNWIGFKT
-858 NGVFSYEDFDESG
+858 DGVFSYEDFDESG
-871 NNINTAYGTP
+871 NNINSAYGTP
-881 SSVNPDSIPKLGD
+881 SSVNTDSRPKLGD

-906 NDEDITV
+906 NDEDITI
-913 IARTQPKHYGSVYN
+913 IARTQPKHYGSIYN
-927 NFSYKEFS
+927 NFSYKGFN

-957 SNGYANFNQMG
+957 ANGYANFNQMG

-976 YNTGT
+976 YNTDT

-989 DRNFTSRY
+989 DRNLTSRF
-997 VEDGSFIRLQSVNLS
+997 VEDGSFVRLQSINLS
-1012 YNFSSETARSIG
+1012 YNLPSDVMQDIG
-1024 LNSFQL
+1024 LNSFKI
-1030 YSNIENVF
+1030 YSNIDNVF

-1050 SVARGQKAI
+1050 SVARGQRAI

-1074 VRFGVKIGF
+1074 VTFGVKIGF

>member
-1 MKKTQRTE
+1 MKKTQITE
-9 NTLRVNWFLFSL
+9 STLRANWFLSSL
-21 LFFSTTFL
+21 LFFLTTFL

-38 NVTDNT
+38 NVTDNS
-44 GMPVPGVTILLEKPS
+44 GMPVPGVTILVESPS
-59 ELETVVN
+59 DSETFVN
-66 SKGTTTD
+66 TQGTTTD
-73 FDGNYSIAVNGN
+73 FDGNYSIAVDGS

-100 VPINSQRV
+100 IPINSQRV

-130 QQRRDVTGAITKIG
+130 QERRDVTGAITKIG

-206 VDYSISDGPTE
+206 VDYSVSDGPTE
-217 FSAPSSSPL
+217 FSSPSSSPL

-264 GRDQD
+264 GREQE

-278 TTTSVPDD
+278 TTSSVPDD
-286 RYVDVLST
+286 RFVDVLNT
-294 SEYGNLLIHREL
+294 SEYGELIIHRLL
-306 YTDGIEDSS
+306 YEDGIENLDV
-315 ITFADG
+315 TFG
-321 LTPVQEQARYD
+321 ENRTPVQEQARYD

-341 ELFKTGYLTKHAIQA
+341 ELFRTGYLTKHALQA
-356 TGGNNITKYSVGAT
+356 RGGNNKTKYAVGAT

-377 VINSFFKR
+377 IINSFFKR
-385 YNFNVNIENKLS
+385 YNFNVNLENKIS

-405 LFPSYSTKQGPA
+405 LFPSYSMKQGPA

-448 IDAGIGVWV
+448 IDAGVGVWV
-457 DPVTEARRASN
+457 DPVTEAKRASN

-477 NTLISYNIMNGL
+477 NTNISYEILKGL
-489 TGSIRIGARV
+489 TASIRIGARV

-537 LRYIKSFGSKN
+537 LRYFRSFGSKN
-548 KHRLNALAVFEQT
+548 KHRINALAVFEQT

-581 FNALQNGLIPAT
+581 FNALQNGLIPET
-593 PDTFSTETML
+593 PDTFATETML

-611 YGING
+611 YGLNG
-616 TYNLTLSMRA
+616 IYNLTLSMRA
-626 DGSSRFGSK
+626 DGSSKFGSK
-635 NKWGYFPSVGF
+635 NKWGYFPAVGF
-646 AWRISDESWFYN
+646 SWNLHNEKFL
-658 NVGSSSDNLL
+658 DNAE
-668 GSLIEK
+668 IID
-674 LRANISDLKL
+674 NLKL

-735 DQYDIGLDL
+735 DQYDIGLDI
-744 SLFDRKVNLSTDI
+744 SLFDRKLNLSTDI

-792 EVALNTLNFDRKFK
+792 EVALNTLNVDGEFK

-833 QFTNGLYTGSLEV
+833 QFTNGLYTGSLSV
-846 GKSLGNWIGYET
+846 GESLGNWIGYET
-858 NGVFSYEDFDESG
+858 NGVFTYEDFDESG
-871 NNINTAYGTP
+871 NNIYTGGFYQDGTPVPVYGTP
-881 SSVNPDSIPKLGD
+881 SSVNPDSRPKLGD
-894 VKYVDQNGDGLI
+894 VKYVDQNADGVI
-906 NDEDITV
+906 NDDDITI

-957 SNGYANFNQMG
+957 GNGYANFNQMG

-976 YNTGT
+976 YNTDT

-989 DRNFTSRY
+989 DRNLTSRF
-997 VEDGSFIRLQSVNLS
+997 VEDGSFIRLQSINLS
-1012 YNFSSETARSIG
+1012 YDLPSDAAQSIG
-1024 LNSFQL
+1024 LSRFQL

-1074 VRFGVKIGF
+1074 VTFGVKIGF

>member
-1 MKKTQRTE
+1 MKKIKKINSILKVHRI
-9 NTLRVNWFLFSL
+9 LLSLL
-21 LFFSTTFL
+21 LFFTTFM

-38 NVTDNT
+38 NVTDSA
-44 GMPVPGVTILLEKPS
+44 GMPIPGVTILVESSS
-59 ELETVVN
+59 ELQAVISTQ
-66 SKGTTTD
+66 GTTTD
-73 FDGNYSIAVNGN
+73 FDGNYSILVSGS
-85 DNNLVFSYIGYIKQT
+85 DNNLVFSYLGYIKQSIP
-100 VPINSQRV
+100 VNSQSV

-130 QQRRDVTGAITKIG
+130 QERRDVTGAITKIG

-206 VDYSISDGPTE
+206 VDYSVSDGPTE
-217 FSAPSSSPL
+217 FSVPSSSPL

-264 GRDQD
+264 GKEQD

-278 TTTSVPDD
+278 TTSSVPED
-286 RYVDVLST
+286 RYVDVLTT
-294 SEYGNLLIHREL
+294 SEYGELKIHREL
-306 YTDGIEDSS
+306 YADGIEDPTV
-315 ITFADG
+315 TFG
-321 LTPVQEQARYD
+321 ENLTPVQEQARYD

-341 ELFKTGYLTKHAIQA
+341 ELFKTGYLTKHALQA
-356 TGGNNITKYSVGAT
+356 TGGNDITKYAVGAT

-385 YNFNVNIENKLS
+385 YNFNVNLENKLS

-405 LFPSYSTKQGPA
+405 LFPSYSIKQGPA

-448 IDAGIGVWV
+448 IDAGVGVWV
-457 DPVTEARRASN
+457 DPVTEAKRASN
-468 FTNTFGFNG
+468 FSNTFGFNG
-477 NTLISYNIMNGL
+477 NTNISYEFLKGL

-510 EFGRGYINGGLGTRF
+510 EFGRGYINRGLGTRY

-537 LRYIKSFGSKN
+537 LRYFRSFGSKN
-548 KHRLNALAVFEQT
+548 KHRINALAVFEQT

-566 TEYLSVTDF
+566 TEYLSVSDF

-581 FNALQNGLIPAT
+581 FNALQNGLIPET

-611 YGING
+611 YGVNG
-616 TYNLTLSMRA
+616 IYNLTLSMRA

-635 NKWGYFPSVGF
+635 NKWGYFPAVGF
-646 AWRISDESWFYN
+646 SWNLHNEKFLDNAEVIN
-658 NVGSSSDNLL
+658 N
-668 GSLIEK
+668 
-674 LRANISDLKL
+674 LKL

-792 EVALNTLNFDRKFK
+792 EVALNTLNSDGEFK

-813 SINRNEVLNLGGVE
+813 SINRNKVLNLGGVE

-833 QFTNGLYTGSLEV
+833 QFTNGLYTGSLDV
-846 GKSLGNWIGYET
+846 GESLGNWIGYET
-858 NGVFSYEDFDESG
+858 NGVFSYQDFDESG

-881 SSVNPDSIPKLGD
+881 SSVNPDSMPKLGD
-894 VKYVDQNGDGLI
+894 VKYVDQNGDGVI
-906 NDEDITV
+906 NDEDITI
-913 IARTQPKHYGSVYN
+913 IARTQPKHYGSIYN
-927 NFSYKEFS
+927 NFSYKEFN

-945 FDVINGNKHRMY
+945 FDVVNGNKHRMY
-957 SNGYANFNQMG
+957 ANGYANFNQMG

-976 YNTGT
+976 YNRHT

-989 DRNFTSRY
+989 DRNLTSRF
-997 VEDGSFIRLQSVNLS
+997 VEDGSFVRLQSINLS
-1012 YNFSSETARSIG
+1012 YKLPSDAAQSIG

-1030 YSNIENVF
+1030 YSNIDNVF

-1050 SVARGQKAI
+1050 SVARGQRAI

-1074 VRFGVKIGF
+1074 VTFGVKIGF